1 VVDFLFT
8 LPVKNSICPFWI
20 FKPYGAS
27 PVLFHAT
34 MYRLFQNPG
43 LELHLPISQR
53 RYTEAETSFLSR
65 LGSFGTDTY
74 SERTQTDNW

>member
-1 VVDFLFT
+1 
-8 LPVKNSICPFWI
+8 
-20 FKPYGAS
+20 
-27 PVLFHAT
+27 